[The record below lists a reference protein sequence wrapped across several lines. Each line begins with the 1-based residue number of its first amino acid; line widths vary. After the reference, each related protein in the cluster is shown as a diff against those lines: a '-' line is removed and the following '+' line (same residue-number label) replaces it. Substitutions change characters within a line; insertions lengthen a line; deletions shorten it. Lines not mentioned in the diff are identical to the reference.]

1 MQKMKGVRMLMNSTF
16 MKMVNR
22 LMQSASELENMTEL
36 DIKDEY
42 IKLELSLKFH
52 EINRIVSMLENVLNK
67 EEPKEDDSL
76 QQLLKE

>member
-1 MQKMKGVRMLMNSTF
+1 
-16 MKMVNR
+16 
-22 LMQSASELENMTEL
+22 MQSASELENMTEL